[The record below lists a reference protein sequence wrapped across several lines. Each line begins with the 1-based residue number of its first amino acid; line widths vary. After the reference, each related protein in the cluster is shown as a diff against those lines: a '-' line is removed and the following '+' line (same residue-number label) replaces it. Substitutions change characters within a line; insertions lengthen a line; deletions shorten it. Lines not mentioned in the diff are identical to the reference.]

1 MFELVTLSSKNFRVD
16 CDDRQSII
24 DVSVA
29 HCSVVACNSSADA
42 FHFLNDVCEILLCRI
57 PRVAEL
63 KLIPVQAGWN
73 IYVKPGMDSVTST
86 TWQTMV
92 SMTQQTAPT
101 TAADSVEGD
110 LPLPVWAIAVIVVVG
125 VLTVAGIA
133 VAVACCRRR
142 RQQPQAEVGSH
153 TYINQ
158 NRPQNL
164 AQVNTPH
171 RRVTEPD
178 DDDTGYEKIHM
189 NTRP

>member
-1 MFELVTLSSKNFRVD
+1 ME
-16 CDDRQSII
+16 CDDSQSII

-29 HCSVVACNSSADA
+29 NCSVVACNSSADA
-42 FHFLNDVCEILLCRI
+42 FHFLNNVCEILLCRI
-57 PRVAEL
+57 PRVADL
-63 KLIPVQAGWN
+63 KLIPVPVGWN
-73 IYVKPGMDSVTST
+73 IYVNPGMGSVTST

-133 VAVACCRRR
+133 VAVVCCRRR

-153 TYINQ
+153 TYVNQ

-171 RRVTEPD
+171 RQVTGFEP